1 MVKPHKSRPRLSSV
15 SWTSASRPQSLF
27 IMLMLLSGV
36 GLFMLL
42 TTSRVGSFLEV
53 DQSQPAT
60 PATAS
65 RVFFRSAEG
74 GATLGYDANTSVEL
88 SETSIPRIIHQS
100 WKSAD
105 KIPTRFFPWMRSWL
119 EFNPTWTY
127 LFWTDEDNLE
137 LFERLY
143 PKYLHVAK
151 SVQKVA
157 LADMARYA
165 LLHSVGGL
173 YIDADFECLKPFEE
187 LHRDNRLF
195 LSTEPLAHS
204 VLLEGATSAALC
216 NALMASVAGHP
227 FWLHVLDNIKD
238 KFDRGEGIGD
248 PVSLTGPRIVKETY
262 LASTPEDAAE
272 VVVFP
277 PEYFYPDMAHWNS
290 EPFDAA
296 CRSRDD
302 EVAKEACEWMRKFPN
317 GEYTDN
323 THAVHHWQCTWCRDA
338 KLTEYRSLDDVFSSP
353 VMRPNISSTGV
364 TLTPYIGAHFWHFW

>member
-15 SWTSASRPQSLF
+15 SWASASRPQSLF

-74 GATLGYDANTSVEL
+74 GATLG
-88 SETSIPRIIHQS
+88 
-100 WKSAD
+100 
-105 KIPTRFFPWMRSWL
+105 SWL

-302 EVAKEACEWMRKFPN
+302 EAAKEACEWMRKFPN

-338 KLTEYRSLDDVFSSP
+338 KLTEYGSLDDVFSSP

>member
-1 MVKPHKSRPRLSSV
+1 M
-15 SWTSASRPQSLF
+15 SASLPKSLF
-27 IMLMLLSGV
+27 LALMALSVVGV
-36 GLFMLL
+36 LV
-42 TTSRVGSFLEV
+42 TTSRVGSFLQV
-53 DQSQPAT
+53 DHSQ
-60 PATAS
+60 
-65 RVFFRSAEG
+65 
-74 GATLGYDANTSVEL
+74 TSVPAAAGKANRL
-88 SETSIPRIIHQS
+88 SFRAVGQGVALLDADGTNASLSATEPTIPHIIHQS
-100 WKSAD
+100 WKSTD

-127 LFWTDEDNLE
+127 LFWTDEDNLQ
-137 LFERLY
+137 LFEHLY
-143 PKYLHVAK
+143 PQYLHVAK

-187 LHRDNRLF
+187 LHRANRIF

-204 VLLEGATSAALC
+204 VLLEGGASAALC
-216 NALMASVAGHP
+216 NALMASVPGHP

-238 KFDRGEGIGD
+238 KFDRGDEVGD

-262 LASTPEDAAE
+262 LASTSEEAVE
-272 VVVFP
+272 VIVFP
-277 PEYFYPDMAHWNS
+277 PEYFYPDIAHWNS

-296 CRSRDD
+296 CRTRDD
-302 EVAKEACEWMRKFPN
+302 AAAKEACEWMQKFPN
-317 GEYTDN
+317 GEYTNN

-338 KLTEYRSLDDVFSSP
+338 KLKEYGSLDDIFSTP

-364 TLTPYIGAHFWHFW
+364 TLTPYSSGADFWNFW